1 MSDVPQEMS
10 DQVQTITQQLT
21 EGTIIRDEA
30 RALLMKLKNTVIDP
44 NDAGNRAA
52 IRYIFTTLKTLGR

>member
-1 MSDVPQEMS
+1 MSDVPQEIS

-21 EGTIIRDEA
+21 DGAITKDAA
-30 RALLMKLKNTVIDP
+30 RVLLMELKNTVIDP